1 MNKVKMV
8 IICTQNS
15 ARSQIAEAFFKK
27 YGSDVLEVHS
37 AGFEPAEVNPH
48 AVQVMKEIGIDI
60 SGQRSKSVKE
70 FLGRMSFGYVIAVCK
85 KAEGR
90 CPVIFPSAR
99 AILSWPFDDPA
110 AIEGTEEEKLTKFVQ
125 VRDEIEEKVKAW
137 VQEYRSQ
144 QQGR

>member
-1 MNKVKMV
+1 MKKVKVV

-15 ARSQIAEAFFKK
+15 ARSQMTEAFFNK
-27 YGSDVLEVHS
+27 YGEDILEVHS
-37 AGFEPAEVNPH
+37 AGFEPVEVNPI
-48 AVQVMKEIGIDI
+48 AIKIMKEIGMDI
-60 SGQRSKSVKE
+60 SHQRSKSVKE

-85 KAEGR
+85 KTEGR

-99 AILSWPFDDPA
+99 TILSWPFDDPA
-110 AIEGTEEEKLTKFVQ
+110 AMEGTEEEKLTKFRQ

-144 QQGR
+144 QQG